1 MEVVLVMY
9 SIVEANRKSGSLLTE
24 VIVPVTT
31 ALTQNFTGNSWIL
44 SVTKSATCW
53 VEKKESGIGPISSDG

>member
-44 SVTKSATCW
+44 NVTKSAL
-53 VEKKESGIGPISSDG
+53 